1 MSLLRR
7 RQRSN
12 LPTTPV
18 VYPNG
23 TYIRT
28 EKGAFF
34 IVSPGKRYRF
44 TSDRVLES
52 WAPHRIVETTEAAV
66 SKYRVTAKLRF
77 RNGSLIHNIADGKI
91 YLIERTKR
99 RHVTSPDVLERLG
112 ASQGDVVSVSLD
124 EINLHEIGEELK

>member
-91 YLIERTKR
+91 YLIEDGKKR
-99 RHVTSPDVLERLG
+99 HITNPEVFERIG
-112 ASQGDVVSVSLD
+112 AKREDTVSVSLD
-124 EINLHEIGEELK
+124 EIKLHEEGVPLS